1 MTWQKILS
9 IYRALIAKWFS
20 EPVFL
25 IIEPRN
31 LFQEMNSASQS
42 SLAGRYD
49 NPILT
54 RFLAPKDC
62 LKIPA
67 QNTRPT
73 PPRRVHVPRQ
83 SALTK
88 VVFLLPDSADAP
100 SFRQL
105 PSGVGDTPR
114 GALSP
119 PPPPF
124 TFSALALLRGGESDG
139 DRRRVVRGS
148 EPPRSPPPLP
158 DRRTLVKGPAPP
170 DTVYKS

>member
-1 MTWQKILS
+1 M
-9 IYRALIAKWFS
+9 
-20 EPVFL
+20 
-25 IIEPRN
+25 EPRIR
-31 LFQEMNSASQS
+31 FQGMNSASLC

-49 NPILT
+49 NPIPT
-54 RFLAPKDC
+54 RLLAPKDC

-67 QNTRPT
+67 QNTRP
-73 PPRRVHVPRQ
+73 PPLPPGVKV
-83 SALTK
+83 SSGKALLTK

-119 PPPPF
+119 PPPPPPPF
-124 TFSALALLRGGESDG
+124 TFSSLAPALALLRGGESDG
-139 DRRRVVRGS
+139 VRRRVVRGS